1 MSTTLEPTELRSA
14 ESGHLVTMAIEGMT
28 CASCVR
34 RVENALAHTEGV
46 HTAAVNL
53 ATEEATVRF
62 DPDLVSLDSLQ
73 KVVTDAGYGV
83 ATSELALPIEGM
95 TCASCVRR
103 VERALEGVPGVES
116 VDVNLATE
124 MATVRYLTGSTAR
137 ADLVAAVEGAGYS
150 VAKTEAGDDLE
161 SLESEREAAKARE
174 LRKIGVKAVVSL
186 AVSAVLMLLMY
197 WPERLFG
204 SSPVGDMQQTNYV
217 MFVLATPVQ
226 LWAGWQFYKT
236 GLAAAR
242 HRSAN
247 MSTLVALGT
256 SAAYLYSVFV
266 TFWPERLMHDGKMP
280 EVYYE
285 TATVII
291 GLVLV
296 GRWLEARAR
305 LQTGAA
311 IKSLMGLAPKSA
323 HVLRDGIEIEVP
335 VEELQRG
342 DLIRVRPG
350 ERVPTDGVI
359 VEGASALDESMLTGE
374 SIPVEKAAGD
384 QVIGAT
390 SNTTGSFVFR
400 ATNVGKDT
408 ALAQI
413 VKLVSDAQGSK
424 APIQRLADT
433 ISAYFVPIVLGLATL
448 TFGIW
453 MIFGPEPKMTY
464 ALVSAVAVLI
474 IACPCAMGLA
484 TPTAIMVG
492 TGRAA
497 QLGVLIKN
505 AEALE
510 QAHKIDTVL
519 LDKTGTITR
528 GKPSLTDVVVADGF
542 DRAEVLRLAGAA
554 EVGSEHPIAQAIVT
568 AAREGGA
575 QLPSTE
581 TFAAISG
588 HGVEARIEGHRVL
601 LGNAALLERE
611 GIDVTALRDEQAR
624 LSASGKTAMFLGVDG
639 RLAAVL
645 GVADTVKAD
654 SRDAIRQME
663 ALGLQVWM
671 VTGDSRATA
680 EAIGADVGIPSERIL
695 AETRPEQKAERVS
708 SLQQEGRSVAMVGD
722 GINDA
727 PALAQADLG
736 VAIGTGADIA
746 MEASDVTLVG
756 GDLHGVS
763 TAVALS
769 RRTMRTIRQNL
780 FWAFGYNVLLIPVAM
795 GILYPFTGHL
805 LNPALAAGAMA
816 ISSVTVVTN
825 SLRLRSFQPPAGESS
840 GRGGQ
845 PLPRLEP
852 QAANR

>member
-1 MSTTLEPTELRSA
+1 MSATLDPIA
-14 ESGHLVTMAIEGMT
+14 ESAIDERQVTMAIEGMT

-34 RVENALAHTEGV
+34 RVENALAKTDGV
-46 HTAAVNL
+46 RQAAVNL
-53 ATEEATVRF
+53 ATEEATVQF
-62 DPDLVSLDSLQ
+62 DPKVVSLETLQ
-73 KVVTDAGYGV
+73 KAVTDAGYGV
-83 ATSELALPIEGM
+83 ATAELSLPVEGM

-103 VERALEGVPGVES
+103 VEKALEGVSGVES
-116 VDVNLATE
+116 VNVNLATE
-124 MATVRYLTGSTAR
+124 TATVRYLPGSATR
-137 ADLVAAVEGAGYS
+137 ADMVAAVESAGYS
-150 VAKTEAGDDLE
+150 VAQQVEADDLE
-161 SLESEREAAKARE
+161 DLETQREAQRARD
-174 LRKIGVKAVVSL
+174 LRKLALKAGVSL

-197 WPERLFG
+197 WPDWLLGGQPF
-204 SSPVGDMQQTNYV
+204 SSMENLNKF

-226 LWAGWQFYKT
+226 IWAGWQFYKT
-236 GLAAAR
+236 AFAAAR
-242 HRSAN
+242 HGSAN
-247 MSTLVALGT
+247 MSTLVAIGT
-256 SAAYLYSVFV
+256 SAAYFYSVV
-266 TFWPERLMHDGKMP
+266 ATFWPERLMRDHMEMP

-291 GLVLV
+291 GLVLL

-311 IKSLMGLAPKSA
+311 IKSLMGLAPKTA
-323 HVLRDGIEIEVP
+323 HVLRNGEEVEIP
-335 VEELQRG
+335 VEELQKG

-359 VEGASALDESMLTGE
+359 VEGASAVDESMLTGE
-374 SIPVEKAAGD
+374 SIPIEKGIGD

-424 APIQRLADT
+424 APIQRLADQ
-433 ISAYFVPIVLGLATL
+433 ISAYFVPVVLALAAL
-448 TFGIW
+448 TFAIW
-453 MIFGPEPKMTY
+453 YVVGPEPKSTF
-464 ALVSAVAVLI
+464 ALVSAISVLI

-510 QAHKIDTVL
+510 QAHSVDTVL

-528 GKPSLTDVVVADGF
+528 GKPSLTDVIVVDGF
-542 DRAEVLRLAGAA
+542 DKGEALRLAASA
-554 EVGSEHPIAQAIVT
+554 EVGSEHPIAQAIVGS
-568 AAREGGA
+568 ARAEGVVLSNVEA
-575 QLPSTE
+575 FQ
-581 TFAAISG
+581 AISG
-588 HGVEARIEGHRVL
+588 HGVEARIDGKRVL
-601 LGNAALLERE
+601 LGNDALMSRE
-611 GIDVTALRDEQAR
+611 GIETAPLRDEHAR
-624 LSASGKTAMFLGVDG
+624 LSSGGKTAMYLAVDG
-639 RLAAVL
+639 QLAGLL
-645 GVADTVKAD
+645 GVADTVKSE

-663 ALGLQVWM
+663 TLGLEVWM

-680 EAIGADVGIPSERIL
+680 EAIGAEVGIPPERIL
-695 AETRPEQKAERVS
+695 AETRPDQKAERVS
-708 SLQQEGRSVAMVGD
+708 TLQADGKTVAMVGD

-727 PALAQADLG
+727 PALAQANLG
-736 VAIGTGADIA
+736 IAIGTGADIA
-746 MEASDVTLVG
+746 MEASDVTLIG

-769 RRTMRTIRQNL
+769 RRTMRIIRQNL

-795 GILYPFTGHL
+795 GVLYPFTGHL

-816 ISSVTVVTN
+816 ISSVSVVTN
-825 SLRLRSFQPPAGESS
+825 SLRLRSFEPPAERPNTPGS
-840 GRGGQ
+840 R
-845 PLPRLEP
+845 PVARLEQQP
-852 QAANR
+852 VTQ

>member
-1 MSTTLEPTELRSA
+1 MSTTIAPTQSQSS
-14 ESGHLVTMAIEGMT
+14 ESERHVTMAIEGMT

-46 HTAAVNL
+46 STASVNL
-53 ATEEATVRF
+53 ATEEATVQF
-62 DPDLVSLDSLQ
+62 DPAKISLGALQ
-73 KVVTDAGYGV
+73 KAVTDAGYGV
-83 ATSELALPIEGM
+83 ATTEIALPIEGM

-103 VERALEGVPGVES
+103 VERALESVPGVES

-124 MATVRYLTGSTAR
+124 MATVRSLAGSTPR
-137 ADLVAAVEGAGYS
+137 ASLVAAVESAGYAVTQTDAAS
-150 VAKTEAGDDLE
+150 DLE
-161 SLESEREAAKARE
+161 SLEAEREAAKTRE
-174 LRKIGVKAVVSL
+174 LRAIGLKALVSL
-186 AVSAVLMLLMY
+186 IVSGVLMLLMY
-197 WPERLFG
+197 WPERLLG
-204 SSPVGDMQQTNYV
+204 SPPVSDMQSMNKL

-226 LWAGWQFYKT
+226 IWAGWQFYKT

-280 EVYYE
+280 EVYFE
-285 TATVII
+285 TATMII

-311 IKSLMGLAPKSA
+311 IKSLMGLAPKTA
-323 HVLRDGIEIEVP
+323 HVLRNGVEAEIP
-335 VEELQRG
+335 VEALQRG

-350 ERVPTDGVI
+350 ERVPTDGII

-374 SIPVEKAAGD
+374 SIPVEKIAGD

-390 SNTTGSFVFR
+390 SNTTGSFIFR

-433 ISAYFVPIVLGLATL
+433 ISAYFVPIVLGLAAL

-453 MIFGPEPKMTY
+453 MIFGPEPKTTF
-464 ALVSAVAVLI
+464 ALVSAIAVLI

-528 GKPSLTDVVVADGF
+528 GKPALTDIVVAEGF
-542 DRAEVLRLAGAA
+542 DRNEALRLAAA
-554 EVGSEHPIAQAIVT
+554 SEVGSEHPIAQAIV
-568 AAREGGA
+568 AAAHAE
-575 QLPSTE
+575 QVPLPPVE
-581 TFAAISG
+581 TFQAISG
-588 HGVEARIEGHRVL
+588 HGVEARMEGRRVL

-611 GIDVTALRDEQAR
+611 GVEVAPLRDEQIR
-624 LSASGKTAMFLGVDG
+624 LSANGKTAMFLAVDD
-639 RLAAVL
+639 RLAAVF
-645 GVADTVKAD
+645 GVADTVKAE

-663 ALGLQVWM
+663 SLGLQVWM

-680 EAIGADVGIPSERIL
+680 EAIGSEVGISPDRIL
-695 AETRPEQKAERVS
+695 AETRPDQKAERVS
-708 SLQQEGRSVAMVGD
+708 SLQEADRAVAMVGD

-746 MEASDVTLVG
+746 MEASDITLIG

-816 ISSVTVVTN
+816 ISSVSVVTN
-825 SLRLRSFQPPAGESS
+825 SLRLRSFHPPAEQPDS
-840 GRGGQ
+840 RGGQ
-845 PLPRLEP
+845 PLTRLDP
-852 QAANR
+852 QPAKR

>member
-1 MSTTLEPTELRSA
+1 VSTTLEPTQRPSA
-14 ESGHLVTMAIEGMT
+14 ESERLVTMAIEGMT

-34 RVENALAHTEGV
+34 RVENALSHTDGV
-46 HTAAVNL
+46 HAAAVNL

-62 DPDLVSLDSLQ
+62 DPELVSLDSLQ

-137 ADLVAAVEGAGYS
+137 ADLVSAVEGAGYS
-150 VAKTEAGDDLE
+150 VAQTDAAGDLE

-174 LRKIGVKAVVSL
+174 LRKLGIKAAVSL

-197 WPERLFG
+197 WPERLLG
-204 SSPVGDMQQTNYV
+204 SSPVGDMQTMNYV

-226 LWAGWQFYKT
+226 LWAGWQFYRT

-266 TFWPERLMHDGKMP
+266 TFWPERLMHDGRMP

-323 HVLRDGIEIEVP
+323 HVLRDGVEIEVP

-374 SIPVEKAAGD
+374 SIPIEKAIGD

-433 ISAYFVPIVLGLATL
+433 ISAYFVPIVLGLAAL

-453 MIFGPEPKMTY
+453 MVFGPDPKTTF
-464 ALVSAVAVLI
+464 ALVSAIAVLI

-528 GKPSLTDVVVADGF
+528 GKPSLTDVVVTEGF
-542 DRAEVLRLAGAA
+542 DKDDALRLAAA
-554 EVGSEHPIAQAIVT
+554 VEVGSEHPIAQAVVT
-568 AAREGGA
+568 AARAQGF
-575 QLPSTE
+575 QLPPVE
-581 TFAAISG
+581 NFQAISG
-588 HGVEARIEGHRVL
+588 HGVEARIENRSIV
-601 LGNAALLERE
+601 LGNAALLERD
-611 GIDVTALRDEQAR
+611 GIDVAALRDEQAR

-645 GVADTVKAD
+645 GVADTVKAE

-663 ALGLQVWM
+663 SLGLQVWM

-680 EAIGADVGIPSERIL
+680 EAIGAEVGIPAERIL

-708 SLQQEGRSVAMVGD
+708 SLQQDGRSVAMVGD

-816 ISSVTVVTN
+816 ISSVSVVSN
-825 SLRLRSFQPPAGESS
+825 SLRLRSFQPPAGESP

-845 PLPRLEP
+845 PLGRLEP
-852 QAANR
+852 LAADR